1 MSTPETISLTLEELG
16 ALMTVEV
23 SVELEPGTGL
33 YSTGDWWT
41 ASMPA
46 LDLSHSGYGIG
57 EAIVGLA
64 ARVRE
69 QLAFT
74 PRGQEPPGCG
84 PLFLK
89 LRVAEREG
97 RLEELLDGSAVLR
110 NPRLE
115 RLAAAE
121 RLPDL
126 AA

>member
-1 MSTPETISLTLEELG
+1 MPSPETISLTLEELG

-23 SVELEPGTGL
+23 PVELEPGTGL

-41 ASMPA
+41 ASMPS